1 MTEKSAPGR
10 LGVGAGSMT
19 EKRGPLVVLGV
30 GAGSMGEAAAKIA
43 KQVKG
48 KMEESFMVA
57 MCGRTFDFDDS
68 CWLENVYGDQSDR
81 LEAEL
86 YRRMG

>member
-30 GAGSMGEAAAKIA
+30 GAGLMGEAAAKIA
-43 KQVKG
+43 KNVKG
-48 KMEESFMVA
+48 KMEASFIVA
-57 MCGRTFDFDDS
+57 MCDGTFVF
-68 CWLENVYGDQSDR
+68 ENI
-81 LEAEL
+81 
-86 YRRMG
+86 